1 MPSDII
7 VSSTM
12 LIMCLVLAG
21 VLAISWLHFGRPSH
35 ALSWSL
41 AYLAYGGETATVVLN
56 AIFPNLEKAAEPVAF
71 ALLQIAA
78 ALVAIGARQ
87 RSNFRPR
94 YSFFVGSTLIVFIGV
109 EMMRHID
116 PQPWLSFA
124 DGIYT
129 SAMLAIAMRAIRPKL
144 RPADAAERL
153 ILICLAIFICF
164 EMLLVTLDL
173 LTQVASHNSAFNTA
187 FQWSFAIGLMPVF
200 MSNGVAAIMLI
211 SSDLARRLRT
221 LAEYDP
227 LTGAL
232 NRRGFDE
239 RAYALLSE
247 RKQTDKLAIAVGDVD
262 WFKAIN
268 DNFGHSA
275 GDAMLR
281 TIHDRMNVSLGNRAL
296 VARIGG
302 EEFAILMATSSAEQ
316 AATEMNRVREDIAA
330 HCTLPDRSVT
340 MSFGLT
346 MITGLENGAQQSL
359 AEAIHRAD
367 TALYRSKMEGRNKLS
382 LAVTE

>member
-12 LIMCLVLAG
+12 LIMCLVLSG
-21 VLAISWLHFGRPSH
+21 VLGISWLHFGRPPH

-41 AYLAYGGETATVVLN
+41 AYLAYGGEIATVVFN
-56 AIFPNLEKAAEPVAF
+56 AIFPSLERAAEPFAF

-94 YSFFVGSTLIVFIGV
+94 YWFFIVSTVGVFLGV
-109 EMMRHID
+109 ETMRVLN
-116 PQPWLSFA
+116 PQPWLSFT
-124 DGIYT
+124 DGIFT
-129 SAMLAIAMRAIRPKL
+129 SGMLAIAIRAIRPKL
-144 RPADAAERL
+144 RSADAAERL
-153 ILICLAIFICF
+153 ILITLGIFICF
-164 EMLLVTLDL
+164 EMLLVTLDW
-173 LTQVASHNSAFNTA
+173 LTQIAPHNTTFNTL

-221 LAEYDP
+221 LADYDP

-239 RAYALLSE
+239 RACALLSA
-247 RKQTDKLAIAVGDVD
+247 RKPSNKLAIAVGDVD

-316 AATEMNRVREDIAA
+316 AATDLNRVREDIAM
-330 HCTLPDRSVT
+330 HCTLPDRAVT

-346 MITGLENGAQQSL
+346 MITGFENGAQQIL
-359 AEAIHRAD
+359 AEAINRAD
-367 TALYRSKMEGRNKLS
+367 TALYRSKTEGRNKLS
-382 LAVTE
+382 LAVTD